1 MSRKRKK
8 PNRNKKIK
16 PHSSKPSSHESSL
29 PSPPPPKRG
38 GVRAGAGRP
47 VGEGSTVLRVPN
59 GLVDQ
64 VKSLIEAYQTRQ
76 KISTIESDLDQLKSK
91 HDGAIRAFASGV
103 KSQNT

>member
-8 PNRNKKIK
+8 PNKNKNIK
-16 PHSSKPSSHESSL
+16 PQVSSPPSPSSSS
-29 PSPPPPKRG
+29 PPKRG

-64 VKSLIEAYQTRQ
+64 VKSLIEVYRTRQ
-76 KISTIESDLDQLKSK
+76 KITSVESDLDQLKSK
-91 HDGAIRAFASGV
+91 HDDAVCAFRRGL
-103 KSQNT
+103 